1 MGTPAI
7 DYTDKDYASLRAAL
21 LRLAAQRLPEWTD
34 RSPSDLIMV
43 FIDLFAYCGDIVA
56 YYQDRIASELFPS
69 TATERAGLVDL
80 LRLIGYE
87 FALST
92 PARADLRLS
101 FRAPVA
107 PADPDRVTVATGTRF
122 RAQVAAEG
130 AIEFRYLGP
139 DLALDLRSS
148 QVRADPFAPLVHYD
162 RLPVTQGR
170 VVAPVVIGSGG
181 DVPDQMV
188 ALPDREIDLDS
199 VRVEVNEG
207 AGWVL
212 WERTAAAARTP
223 DSVAREYRLVV
234 DATETPQVVF
244 GARRPPVALNNIR
257 AGYRVC
263 VGARGNVAAGAITE
277 AVAPITA
284 LATVTNPDPA
294 AGGSDAESV
303 QSAIRT
309 APELFRSMQRAV
321 TAADYAA
328 LARRAGAVAK
338 VRVHSRSWNRVDLYV
353 APAGDR
359 LTPLPDSLRDHLI
372 AYFEDKRSATTLVSV
387 FGARPAP
394 IDITVSVVVDKRAAP
409 STVPAAVGSAVA
421 RLLSFADRDFGQTI
435 YLSEVYAVVESVPGV
450 LGATVDRFRRADRPA
465 PDVEAA
471 LAAAGLPA
479 LEGLPVFVRDAVSA
493 DIAPG
498 GRVEAG
504 EFEIPVLGTLDIR
517 EARP

>member
-1 MGTPAI
+1 MSTPAI

-43 FIDLFAYCGDIVA
+43 LIDLFAYCGDVVA

-87 FALST
+87 FALPA

-107 PADPDRVTVATGTRF
+107 PADPDRVTVATGSRF

-130 AIEFRYLGP
+130 AIEFLYLGP
-139 DLALDLRSS
+139 DLVLDLRSS
-148 QVRADPFAPLVHYD
+148 QVRPDPGAQLVHYD
-162 RLPVTQGR
+162 RLPVTQGL
-170 VVAPVVIGSGG
+170 VSAPVVIGSGA

-188 ALPDREIDLDS
+188 ALPDRDIDLDS

-212 WERTAAAARTP
+212 WARSTGAVS
-223 DSVAREYRLVV
+223 DSTAREYRLVV
-234 DATETPQVVF
+234 DASETPQVVF
-244 GARRPPVALNNIR
+244 AARRPPVAANNIR

-277 AVAPITA
+277 AATPIPA
-284 LATVTNPDPA
+284 LAAVTNPDPA
-294 AGGSDAESV
+294 AGGSAAESA

-309 APELFRSMQRAV
+309 APQLFRSMQRAV
-321 TAADYAA
+321 TAEDYAA
-328 LARRAGAVAK
+328 LARRSGAVAK

-359 LTPLPDSLRDHLI
+359 LGPLPESLRDHLI
-372 AYFEDKRSATTLVSV
+372 AYFEDKRPATTLVSV

-394 IDITVSVVVDKRAAP
+394 IDITVSVVVDRRAAP
-409 STVPAAVGSAVA
+409 TTVPAAVGSAVA
-421 RLLSFADRDFGQTI
+421 RLLSFAERDFGQTV

-465 PDVEAA
+465 PDLEAA

-498 GRVEAG
+498 GRIEAG
-504 EFEIPVLGTLDIR
+504 EFEIPVLGALEIR